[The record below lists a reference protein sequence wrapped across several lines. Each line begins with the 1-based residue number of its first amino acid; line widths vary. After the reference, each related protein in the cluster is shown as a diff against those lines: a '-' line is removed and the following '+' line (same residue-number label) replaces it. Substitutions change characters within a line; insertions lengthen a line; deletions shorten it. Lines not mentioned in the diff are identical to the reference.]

1 MSSLTRSTAWA
12 ALQSHYEAMRQAH
25 MRDLFAADPD
35 RFAKFSLRF
44 DDLLL
49 DYSKIRITEDHTEQ
63 HVALRNRSN
72 RPNYVDGVDEMPS
85 VNAVLAQMREFTGA
99 VRSGAWRGY
108 TGKALTDVVNIGI
121 GGSALGP
128 VMVPEA
134 LKPYGRD
141 GLRPH
146 FVSNIDGTH
155 ISETLRRL
163 DPETTL
169 FVIASKTY
177 TTRETLTNAHSAR
190 AWFLARAKDEAAVA
204 KHFVALSTNARDVA
218 AFGIDPRNMFEFWD
232 WVGGRYSLWS
242 AIGLSIA
249 LAIGMDLFEELLT
262 V

>member
-25 MRDLFAADPD
+25 MRDLFAAAPD

-44 DDLLL
+44 DALLL
-49 DYSKIRITEDHTEQ
+49 DYSKYRFTEETMALLVNLARQAELRGWIDRMCGGERINFTEDRAVL

-72 RPNYVDGVDEMPS
+72 RPIYVDGVDVMPS
-85 VNAVLAQMREFTGA
+85 VNTELAQMREFTDA

-108 TGKALTDVVNIGI
+108 TGKALTDKKNNSN
-121 GGSALGP
+121 GGSDLGP
-128 VMVPEA
+128 VMVTEA

-169 FVIASKTY
+169 FVIASKTF
-177 TTRETLTNAHSAR
+177 TTQETLTNAHSAR

-204 KHFVALSTNARDVA
+204 KHF
-218 AFGIDPRNMFEFWD
+218 
-232 WVGGRYSLWS
+232 
-242 AIGLSIA
+242 
-249 LAIGMDLFEELLT
+249 
-262 V
+262 

>member
-49 DYSKIRITEDHTEQ
+49 DYSKNRFSVVLLVLLVNLARQADLRGWIDRMFGGERINFTEDRAVL

-72 RPNYVDGVDEMPS
+72 RPIYVDGVDVMPS
-85 VNAVLAQMREFTGA
+85 VHAVLAQMREFTGA

-121 GGSALGP
+121 GGSDLGP
-128 VMVPEA
+128 VMVTEA

-163 DPETTL
+163 EPETTQNK
-169 FVIASKTY
+169 KT
-177 TTRETLTNAHSAR
+177 TKTNNTQKTLTNTHSAHTKKM
-190 AWFLARAKDEAAVA
+190 ARAKDEAAVA
-204 KHFVALSTNARDVA
+204 KHFVTLSTN
-218 AFGIDPRNMFEFWD
+218 
-232 WVGGRYSLWS
+232 
-242 AIGLSIA
+242 
-249 LAIGMDLFEELLT
+249 
-262 V
+262 